1 MKTADRPLYDPEGD
15 GKSGYARALADAGG
29 PVPYDRVDWDLF
41 HERLAA
47 RAELSLARLRHPH
60 VASRPLVRAT
70 IARTNAAPA
79 ALTWWQHMARWSP
92 LIVSASVAA
101 GIALIMVV
109 RASPKEAQDTMVA
122 SAAPP
127 AVEQL
132 DKTRAV
138 FESAALGRGTRW
150 TIESALLPSTAELL
164 IPLGK
169 GAASR

>member
-1 MKTADRPLYDPEGD
+1 MKKPDRPLYDPEGE
-15 GKSGYARALADAGG
+15 GKSGYARALADASGA
-29 PVPYDRVDWDLF
+29 VPYDRVDWDLF
-41 HERLAA
+41 HARLAA

-60 VASRPLVRAT
+60 FAPRPLVRAT

-101 GIALIMVV
+101 GTALIMVV

-127 AVEQL
+127 VEQL
-132 DKTRAV
+132 DRTRAV